1 MNTVKIIFGCF
12 LLCGCLQRP
21 QPHDNSE
28 SKSVKLAKGV
38 KGIAELS
45 EELLP
50 KIDNLVK
57 SGKRADYDELTGLLG
72 AAGKSGKAAIRAFR
86 SLVSRKIDVLDD
98 ALEHLDTTRK
108 NMKESP
114 LYDTAIKNAS
124 DDVDKAIT
132 ELATE
137 VDNHHKSISA
147 VHGSLKNDELSRKL
161 LVQVDEDVAQRWH
174 NTLYKKFPW
183 QYENLKTIGITA
195 NVTGGIA
202 KKSDDMQPLY
212 NLGYVSL
219 GFGAAVGLKE
229 LMDRLEEKLEEKFGK

>member
-98 ALEHLDTTRK
+98 ALKHLDTTHK
-108 NMKESP
+108 KMQGSP
-114 LYDTAIKNAS
+114 LYDKAIKNAS

-137 VDNHHKSISA
+137 VDNHHKS
-147 VHGSLKNDELSRKL
+147 VRTVNDSLKNAELSKEL
-161 LVQVDEDVAQRWH
+161 LVQLDKTVATRWH
-174 NTLYKKFPW
+174 NTLHKDFPL
-183 QYENLKTIGITA
+183 QHTKLQTIGITVDSVPPSKVVA
-195 NVTGGIA
+195 ALDNV
-202 KKSDDMQPLY
+202 
-212 NLGYVSL
+212 NLGLAIIGGLAL
-219 GFGAAVGLKE
+219 GEFISDLVK
-229 LMDRLEEKLEEKFGK
+229 DD